1 MPPGSGAAGSSG
13 RPHLG
18 TDNNMLS
25 YPLDHVAVAV
35 TSLEEACRLF
45 EPLAGESSSPTEE
58 IHAQGVRVC
67 FVGSLE
73 LLEPLEPD
81 SPVGRF
87 LERRGPGLHHIAFR
101 VPDITE
107 ALTRLKAEG
116 FDLID
121 QAPRLGAR
129 GHKVAFLHP
138 RSTAGTLVELVQAG
152 SGPTP

>member
-1 MPPGSGAAGSSG
+1 MPPGSGAAGSSD

-58 IHAQGVRVC
+58 IPAQGVRVC
-67 FVGSLE
+67 YVGSLE
-73 LLEPLEPD
+73 LMEPLEPD

-87 LERRGPGLHHIAFR
+87 LDRGGSGLHHIAFR
-101 VPDITE
+101 VPDLSE
-107 ALTRLKAEG
+107 AIARLEAEG

-121 QAPRLGAR
+121 RTPRLGAR

-138 RSTAGTLVELVQAG
+138 RSTGGTLVELVQAQSG
-152 SGPTP
+152 STS